1 MRCSSM
7 GPHFST
13 LNSIAITVFPLSVF
27 FYCILSKSLPELEGP
42 AQMSLPPRRLAF
54 GPRGGRKPVCS
65 RLSSCFYFTCNSFKC
80 LFGWTIHL
88 GPLCWIWQVGLH
100 FINEIMTIIESVALD
115 NVMLNRWNST
125 EANTKQHS
133 FGSRMLRLQIHFPAF
148 IGS

>member
-13 LNSIAITVFPLSVF
+13 LNSIAITVFPLSVS

-42 AQMSLPPRRLAF
+42 AQTSLPPRRLAF
-54 GPRGGRKPVCS
+54 GPRDGRKPVCS
-65 RLSSCFYFTCNSFKC
+65 RLSSCFYFTCNSFKY
-80 LFGWTIHL
+80 LFGWTIL
-88 GPLCWIWQVGLH
+88 FNRIWQVGLH

-125 EANTKQHS
+125 EANIKQHS